1 VNGVTVSSAGRDPRD
16 YYEHSVAI
24 GLAPNT
30 GNLVSANEVDQIWWW
45 LDEVPVDGFLGGEG
59 GAAGL
64 AYDARV
70 VSAATTFVEP
80 FEQLS
85 GCFA

>member
-1 VNGVTVSSAGRDPRD
+1 MNPGESQ
-16 YYEHSVAI
+16 
-24 GLAPNT
+24 PNT
-30 GNLVSANEVDQIWWW
+30 GNLVSSNDVDQIWWG
-45 LDEVPVDGFLGGEG
+45 LDEVPVDGLLGGER

-70 VSAATTFVEP
+70 VSAATTLGEP